1 MHEKA
6 KKRYHDAL
14 HPEAGKMLR
23 SSLGLLPACSPG
35 LAKGKKGATK

>member
-1 MHEKA
+1 MHDEA
-6 KKRYHDAL
+6 KKRYHEAL

-35 LAKGKKGATK
+35 PAKGLKGATK